1 MEGGG
6 RRVWMT
12 EEEFDVF
19 STLKQLE
26 SASLERRGLNLCSTN
41 MVGQILPGRAEQR
54 ATKPSLY

>member
-41 MVGQILPGRAEQR
+41 MHGGANSARQSKAE
-54 ATKPSLY
+54 SH